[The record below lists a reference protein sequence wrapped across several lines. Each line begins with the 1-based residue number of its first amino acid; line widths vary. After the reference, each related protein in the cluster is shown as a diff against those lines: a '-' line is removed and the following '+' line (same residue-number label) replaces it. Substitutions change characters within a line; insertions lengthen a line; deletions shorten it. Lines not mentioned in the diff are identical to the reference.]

1 MGLQLMMLKLPLA
14 LLFIVVG
21 LAYGHHDKKYK
32 YNKPYDKGYD
42 KKYDKGY
49 DKGYDKEESGERAGY
64 NKGYDKGY
72 NKGYD
77 KHSEES
83 KEETKSY
90 GGKKGKYGGYRTAH
104 ETADVDQWAP
114 FEMGSIRLPGVA
126 KPLTLRIKVQPAA
139 NPSEP
144 NEPQSARMDDDHTD
158 FYTDFKP
165 LHSARA
171 PDDDDRTWWR

>member
-72 NKGYD
+72 DKGY
-77 KHSEES
+77 EES
-83 KEETKSY
+83 LECPPFCMSY
-90 GGKKGKYGGYRTAH
+90 GGKKGKSGGNQTAL
-104 ETADVDQWAP
+104 DLGNVDL
-114 FEMGSIRLPGVA
+114 GSIGLPGVA
-126 KPLTLRIKVQPAA
+126 KPLTLRIKVQPAP

-144 NEPQSARMDDDHTD
+144 NEPQSSRNTEGDDK
-158 FYTDFKP
+158 FW
-165 LHSARA
+165 LRNG
-171 PDDDDRTWWR
+171 R

>member
-1 MGLQLMMLKLPLA
+1 MLKLPLA

-49 DKGYDKEESGERAGY
+49 DKGYDKKY
-64 NKGYDKGY
+64 DKGYDKGY

-77 KHSEES
+77 KGYEES
-83 KEETKSY
+83 IEETKSY
-90 GGKKGKYGGYRTAH
+90 GGKNGKYGGYRTAL
-104 ETADVDQWAP
+104 DLGNVDL
-114 FEMGSIRLPGVA
+114 GSIGLPGVA
-126 KPLTLRIKVQPAA
+126 KPLTLRIKVQPAP

-144 NEPQSARMDDDHTD
+144 NEPQSSRNTDDK
-158 FYTDFKP
+158 FW
-165 LHSARA
+165 LR
-171 PDDDDRTWWR
+171 